1 VAAPDTSVM
10 SNEATTEATTRG
22 RDLTEIRRDLHAHPE
37 AGWKEF
43 RTTAMVAAE
52 LESLGYEVHLGSDA
66 VDPDERLGVPSEDE
80 LAAAMDRARRDGAPG
95 EYLDRMD
102 GITGCVAVREFGDS
116 GPVVGVRVD
125 MDALERTEARDED
138 HRPAREGFV
147 SRYPDEMHACAH
159 DGHTAIGLGI
169 ARRFAEAADGDAGDG
184 DAGDGADEGFDGTLK
199 LFFQPAEEGGRGG
212 LPMSRTSLL
221 EDVEHL
227 VALHLGLD
235 EETGTVVAGYDR
247 PLSNAKLDVRYLGEP
262 AHAGAAPQEGR
273 NALQA
278 AAAAMQN
285 LYAIP
290 RHADGPT
297 RINVGRVS
305 SPNAQNVIAE
315 DVEMRVEVRGT
326 TAELKDYMLDH
337 ARRMVGA
344 AADMHDVDVETSL
357 YGKTTSFVCDDEMVD
372 AVAAAA
378 EGVAGV
384 TNVVERQD
392 FGGSEDASYLV
403 ERVQEQG
410 GTATYVGIGA
420 SNVAGHHTARF
431 DIDESALGIGVD
443 VVVETVRSLG
453 A

>member
-1 VAAPDTSVM
+1 M
-10 SNEATTEATTRG
+10 SNEATTRG

-52 LESLGYEVHLGSDA
+52 LESLGYEIHLGSEA
-66 VDPDERLGVPSEDE
+66 VDPDERLGVPPEDD
-80 LAAAMDRARRDGAPG
+80 LRAAMDRARRDGAP
-95 EYLDRMD
+95 ESYLDRMD
-102 GITGCVAVREFGDS
+102 GITGCVAVRTFGDS

-125 MDALERTEARDED
+125 MDALERTEARDEE
-138 HRPAREGFV
+138 HRPVREGFV
-147 SRYPDEMHACAH
+147 SGYPDEMHACGH

-169 ARRFAEAADGDAGDG
+169 ARRFAEAADSGEG
-184 DAGDGADEGFDGTLK
+184 GFDGTLK

-212 LPMSRTSLL
+212 LPMSRTDLL
-221 EDVEHL
+221 ADVDHL
-227 VALHLGLD
+227 VALHLGLG

-262 AHAGAAPQEGR
+262 AHAGAAPNEGR

-305 SPNAQNVIAE
+305 SANAQNVIAE

-326 TAELKDYMLDH
+326 TADLKDYMLEH
-337 ARRMVGA
+337 ARRMVRA

-357 YGKTTSFVCDDEMVD
+357 YGKTTSFVCDEEMVE

-378 EGVAGV
+378 GRIDGV
-384 TNVVERQD
+384 TNVVERMD

-431 DIDESALGIGVD
+431 DIDESALEIGVD
-443 VVVETVRSLG
+443 VVVETVRSLE

>member
-1 VAAPDTSVM
+1 M
-10 SNEATTEATTRG
+10 SNEATTRG

-52 LESLGYEVHLGSDA
+52 LGALGYEVHLGSEA
-66 VDPDERLGVPSEDE
+66 VDPDERLGVPSADE
-80 LAAAMDRARRDGAPG
+80 LAAAMDRARRDGAP
-95 EYLDRMD
+95 ESYLDRMD
-102 GITGCVAVREFGDS
+102 GVTGCVAVREFGDA

-125 MDALERTEARDED
+125 MDALERTEARDDD
-138 HRPAREGFV
+138 HRPVREGFV
-147 SRYPDEMHACAH
+147 SQYPDEMHACGH

-169 ARRFAEAADGDAGDG
+169 ARRFAEDPG
-184 DAGDGADEGFDGTLK
+184 GFDGTLK

-212 LPMSRTSLL
+212 LPMSRTDLL
-221 EDVEHL
+221 DDVDHL
-227 VALHLGLD
+227 VALHLGLG
-235 EETGTVVAGYDR
+235 EETGTIVAGYDR

-262 AHAGAAPQEGR
+262 AHAGAAPNEGR

-278 AAAAMQN
+278 AAAAIQN

-297 RINVGRVS
+297 RVNVGQVRS
-305 SPNAQNVIAE
+305 ANAQNVIAE
-315 DVEMRVEVRGT
+315 DASMRVEVRGT
-326 TAELKDYMLDH
+326 TAELNEYMLEH
-337 ARRMVGA
+337 ARRMVRA

-357 YGKTTSFVCDDEMVD
+357 YGKTTTFECDQEMVD
-372 AVAAAA
+372 TVAAAA
-378 EGVAGV
+378 GAVEGV
-384 TNVVERQD
+384 TEIKERMD

-403 ERVQEQG
+403 RRVQEQG
-410 GTATYVGIGA
+410 GTATYIGVGA

-443 VVVETVRSLG
+443 AVVETVRSL
-453 A
+453 